1 MFTVLIC
8 GNKMISTSYID
19 RYDRAD
25 GTQYKVRR
33 QRYIC
38 TNKAMHRGACDGQSA
53 YVAQRIDGAV
63 IEILKSYLSMIKS
76 TPKDVALERRY
87 QSEITGLKK
96 KQARLLKETEKI
108 RKQVVEL
115 SAEIGRSLIGE
126 SRFTPDMLSASI
138 EATNTL
144 LHQKET
150 ELLEVQNALANQQTA
165 MGKLDYYYSQF
176 RTWAEEFESSSIEQK
191 KMIVCQL
198 IKEINISRGYEIDI
212 VFDINYEQFI
222 SGTEKY
228 MASN

>member
-1 MFTVLIC
+1 MNSIHKKAFTKNDEKRQIERTTKGSTLLSGNVYCAHC

-76 TPKDVALERRY
+76 TPKDIALERRY

-96 KQARLLKETEKI
+96 KTGKVIERNRENQKTGRGI
-108 RKQVVEL
+108 
-115 SAEIGRSLIGE
+115 IGRNRQVADRGE
-126 SRFTPDMLSASI
+126 QIYSRYAVCFYRSNERITAS
-138 EATNTL
+138 ERNR
-144 LHQKET
+144 
-150 ELLEVQNALANQQTA
+150 TA
-165 MGKLDYYYSQF
+165 
-176 RTWAEEFESSSIEQK
+176 
-191 KMIVCQL
+191 
-198 IKEINISRGYEIDI
+198 
-212 VFDINYEQFI
+212 
-222 SGTEKY
+222 
-228 MASN
+228 

>member
-1 MFTVLIC
+1 
-8 GNKMISTSYID
+8 
-19 RYDRAD
+19 
-25 GTQYKVRR
+25 
-33 QRYIC
+33 
-38 TNKAMHRGACDGQSA
+38 
-53 YVAQRIDGAV
+53 
-63 IEILKSYLSMIKS
+63 
-76 TPKDVALERRY
+76 
-87 QSEITGLKK
+87 
-96 KQARLLKETEKI
+96 
-108 RKQVVEL
+108 
-115 SAEIGRSLIGE
+115 
-126 SRFTPDMLSASI
+126 MLSASI

-150 ELLEVQNALANQQTA
+150 ELLEVQNVLVNQQTA

>member
-1 MFTVLIC
+1 
-8 GNKMISTSYID
+8 
-19 RYDRAD
+19 
-25 GTQYKVRR
+25 
-33 QRYIC
+33 
-38 TNKAMHRGACDGQSA
+38 
-53 YVAQRIDGAV
+53 
-63 IEILKSYLSMIKS
+63 
-76 TPKDVALERRY
+76 
-87 QSEITGLKK
+87 
-96 KQARLLKETEKI
+96 
-108 RKQVVEL
+108 
-115 SAEIGRSLIGE
+115 
-126 SRFTPDMLSASI
+126 MLSASI

-165 MGKLDYYYSQF
+165 MEKLDYYYSQF

>member
-1 MFTVLIC
+1 
-8 GNKMISTSYID
+8 
-19 RYDRAD
+19 
-25 GTQYKVRR
+25 
-33 QRYIC
+33 
-38 TNKAMHRGACDGQSA
+38 
-53 YVAQRIDGAV
+53 
-63 IEILKSYLSMIKS
+63 
-76 TPKDVALERRY
+76 
-87 QSEITGLKK
+87 
-96 KQARLLKETEKI
+96 
-108 RKQVVEL
+108 
-115 SAEIGRSLIGE
+115 
-126 SRFTPDMLSASI
+126 MLSASI

-150 ELLEVQNALANQQTA
+150 ELLEVQNVLANQQTA

-228 MASN
+228 RTLK